1 MVFGHM
7 SERMGCSVLEIRG
20 TASMSKLLTSE
31 LLANIGRSAPPRQ
44 EVVTRRDIRKY
55 SVATGQRLEKYLA
68 GDEAPPMYHLALF
81 WDVVELDELT
91 PDGVSIDTLLPK
103 FPLERAMAG
112 GLKIDYYK
120 PIYPGDVL
128 VCTRV
133 LTDIYE
139 KQGSKGPLIFYEVT
153 MEVENES
160 GEPVLTEKTTR
171 ILR

>member
-1 MVFGHM
+1 MP
-7 SERMGCSVLEIRG
+7 
-20 TASMSKLLTSE
+20 LLTPE
-31 LLANIGRSAPPRQ
+31 LLANIGRSSPPRT

-55 SVATGQRLEKYLA
+55 SIATNQRQRKYLD
-68 GDEAPPMYHLALF
+68 GEVAPPLYHVALF

-112 GLKIDYYK
+112 GLNIQYHDR
-120 PIYPGDVL
+120 IRAGDVL
-128 VCTRV
+128 VATRT

-139 KQGSKGPLIFYEVT
+139 KEGRSGPLIFYEV
-153 MEVENES
+153 VLNVKRDN
-160 GEPVLTEKTTR
+160 GEPVITEKTTR